1 MCTVLLRVDPGS
13 RWPVRCGAI
22 RDEFAD
28 RPWDPPGQHW
38 EGRWPGLIGG
48 RDRTAGGTWLAVDP
62 SPDRPA
68 VAALLNGVRR
78 PLADGELRPT
88 RGTLALEVLTTGAIP
103 TAGVLPG
110 YDGFH
115 LVLATLAGARVWTW
129 DGEDLLE
136 QDLADGDHILVNLG
150 VDTDADP
157 LVPHFA
163 PLLSAL
169 PDPLLTPDLPS
180 RAAWEPWTDL
190 LAGDGLDPA
199 DPRALIVRRE
209 IEGRT
214 YASTSATLVALSED
228 GVRYDFNPDP
238 RDPSGWYEVHLAD
251 GPAPLEAAT

>member
-28 RPWDPPGQHW
+28 RPWDPPGRHW
-38 EGRWPGLIGG
+38 EGRWRGLVGG

-62 SPDRPA
+62 SSDRPA

-78 PLADGELRPT
+78 PLADGEVRPT
-88 RGTLALEVLTTGAIP
+88 RGTLALEVLTSGTIP
-103 TAGVLPG
+103 SPDVLPG

-115 LVLATLAGARVWTW
+115 LVLATLTGVRVWTW

-136 QDLADGDHILVNLG
+136 QDLTAGDHIIVNLG

-163 PLLSAL
+163 PLLAGL
-169 PDPLLTPDLPS
+169 PDPLLTPTRPS

-190 LAGDGLDPA
+190 LGGDGLDPA

-209 IEGRT
+209 VEGRT

-238 RDPSGWYEVHLAD
+238 GNHDTWYEVQLAD
-251 GPAPLEAAT
+251 GSAPLETAV